1 MKNNNDTKDNK
12 RKLMNTIFVDKA
24 FQYILYIF
32 LVIALINRLQGL
44 AAVIISVLLFVY
56 LARIWSKLGKKKV
69 YYNFEAE
76 SKRIFPDEDFSISF
90 QVVNKKILPIWI
102 KIKFDDFMTKLFDI
116 VSEQESNLLWYQKVK
131 WNLTAK
137 SKKRGWYLLKPS
149 VLKIGDPF
157 GFYEEEID
165 TSNKTVEIIVYPEIF
180 NFEIPSFFKKELMG
194 NTYDKKGLVK
204 DPIYFSGIRE
214 YQQRKPARFI
224 NWKATARYNS
234 LKEMVFDASTE
245 LKVIFLLD
253 AANFE
258 KSHNQ
263 FEKALS
269 TIASIAVKLADTGFS
284 FGIISNGKLAGKLE
298 GKYVSMLPSNSDKN
312 LSRLLEVLA
321 RLKPEYEYEI
331 DTIIKNN
338 HISTNT
344 TFLNFF
350 YQWDEINSKV
360 YMVKNKN
367 YSMINIICSPQ
378 NNNNQL
384 KNLYQL
390 SELIPSGSNYSR
402 KKEGVN

>member
-1 MKNNNDTKDNK
+1 MEKNNNSRENK
-12 RKLMNTIFVDKA
+12 RKLMTTIFVDKA
-24 FQYILYIF
+24 FQYLLYIF
-32 LVIALINRLQGL
+32 LFIALIIRLQGL

-56 LARIWSKLGKKKV
+56 LARLWSKFGKKKV

-76 SKRIFPDEDFSISF
+76 NKRIFPDEDFSISF
-90 QVVNKKILPIWI
+90 NVVNKKILPIWI
-102 KIKFDDFMTKLFDI
+102 KIKFDDFMIELFDI

-165 TSNKTVEIIVYPEIF
+165 TKNKSVEIIVYPEIF
-180 NFEIPSFFKKELMG
+180 KFKIPSFFKKELMG
-194 NTYDKKGLVK
+194 NTYDKEGLVK

-245 LKVIFLLD
+245 LKIIFLLD
-253 AANFE
+253 VKNF
-258 KSHNQ
+258 KNNHKQ
-263 FEKALS
+263 FEKTLS
-269 TIASIAVKLADTGFS
+269 TIASIAIKLAETGFS

-298 GKYVSMLPSNSDKN
+298 EKYVSMLPSNSDKN
-312 LSRLLEVLA
+312 LSQLLEILA
-321 RLKPEYEYEI
+321 RLNPEYEYDI

-338 HISTNT
+338 HISVNT

-350 YQWDEINSKV
+350 YQRDEINSKV
-360 YMVKNKN
+360 YKVKNKN
-367 YSMINIICSPQ
+367 YSMINIICGPKIDNSQ
-378 NNNNQL
+378 Y

-390 SELIPSGSNYSR
+390 SELIPSKNKYKS